1 MENSKNLS
9 SANQQQKRKSNF
21 SIENILAKS
30 PDTYQARDIKQKLL
44 RQNPFQNN
52 HVLFDKNKN
61 LNVPYKKYQE
71 DSDNEI
77 KIESETSSC
86 HSENTESCHA
96 DSENQEMDEN
106 SDDAGSQSDDR
117 KKRPRTA
124 FSASQIK
131 SLECEFEKGK
141 YLSVAKRTSLAKS
154 LSLTETQVG
163 IKYKFPIFLLLTYLY
178 PTKKVKIWF
187 QNRRTKFKR
196 KYTSD
201 VEQLA
206 SHYYSSLGIGGI
218 ARPMVVGDRLWLFS
232 QPVNG
237 MPTPIQSLLLSNMPP
252 STQHPQPYSTMV
264 PHSSRG
270 YSDGRSTII
279 SPQPR
284 LSSEYPPHPQFMNKN
299 YRHDFY
305 AKYTAIGPSTSA
317 DYRLLKSEEVSHL
330 KSNGLADLES
340 RFGNNSAIF
349 NESGGKSNETLI
361 SDNKSTS
368 SDDIDCEEIEI
379 NDN

>member
-30 PDTYQARDIKQKLL
+30 PDTYQARDNKQRLV

-52 HVLFDKNKN
+52 HVLFDQNKN
-61 LNVPYKKYQE
+61 LNVPYKKYE
-71 DSDNEI
+71 KDMDSEI

-86 HSENTESCHA
+86 HSENTESCNA
-96 DSENQEMDEN
+96 DSETHEMDET
-106 SDDAGSQSDDR
+106 SDDGSSQTDDR

-154 LSLTETQVG
+154 LNLTETQ
-163 IKYKFPIFLLLTYLY
+163 
-178 PTKKVKIWF
+178 VKIWF

-252 STQHPQPYSTMV
+252 SAQHPQPYSSIV
-264 PHSSRG
+264 PHSSAMPSRG
-270 YSDGRSTII
+270 YSDIRSTII

-284 LSSEYPPHPQFMNKN
+284 PSSDYSNPPHPQFMNKN

-305 AKYTAIGPSTSA
+305 AKYPTVGPSTSA
-317 DYRLLKSEEVSHL
+317 DYRLLKSEEASHL

-349 NESGGKSNETLI
+349 SESNRKLNDTLI